1 MDAND
6 AADVIREAIAEENAE
21 SAANEKFRSKAAL
34 IIAVLAALLAISSVG
49 GDNVG
54 EDMIASNIHA
64 SDTWAFYQAKNVR
77 QTATSLAADVLESD
91 LMIHGASLSPVARKA
106 IESRIAKYRSTV
118 ERYNDEP
125 DAAAPADS
133 TRGEGKKQLSAR
145 ARMYEAQRSHAEA
158 QDTNFDYAGA
168 LYQIAIVLGS
178 VSILALS
185 RKVLALSIFAGI
197 AATLLTIN
205 GFLLIIS

>member
-6 AADVIREAIAEENAE
+6 AADAIREAIAEENAE
-21 SAANEKFRSKAAL
+21 SAANEKFRSRVAL
-34 IIAVLAALLAISSVG
+34 VIAVLAALLAISSVG

-77 QTATSLAADVLESD
+77 QTATSLAADALESD
-91 LMIHGASLSPVARKA
+91 LQMHGASLSPDARKT

-125 DAAAPADS
+125 DASAPADS

-145 ARMYEAQRSHAEA
+145 ARM
-158 QDTNFDYAGA
+158 
-168 LYQIAIVLGS
+168 
-178 VSILALS
+178 
-185 RKVLALSIFAGI
+185 
-197 AATLLTIN
+197 
-205 GFLLIIS
+205 

>member
-6 AADVIREAIAEENAE
+6 AADVIREALAEEQAE
-21 SAANEKFRSKAAL
+21 SRDNDRFRSRAAL
-34 IIAVLAALLAISSVG
+34 VIAFLAALLAISSVG
-49 GDNVG
+49 GDNAGDDV
-54 EDMIASNIHA
+54 IVSNIHA

-77 QTATSLAADVLESD
+77 QTATTLAADALESD
-91 LMIHGASLSPVARKA
+91 LKIHGSELSADARKS
-106 IESRIAKYRSTV
+106 IEARIARYRATV

-125 DAAAPADS
+125 DASAPADS
-133 TRGEGKKQLSAR
+133 TLGEGKRQLSAR
-145 ARMYEAQRSHAEA
+145 ARMFEARRTQAES
-158 QDTNFDYAGA
+158 QDTSFDYAGA

-185 RKVLALSIFAGI
+185 RKVLAMSVVTGI

-205 GFLLIIS
+205 GYFLLI